1 MDYITIDSKCVPIEG
16 EKNVLSLIRKA
27 GIDLPTFCYHSEL
40 SVYGACRMCVVEDDR
55 GRIFA
60 SCSEQPR
67 PGMVIYTNTKKIQR
81 YRKLII
87 ELLLSSH
94 CRDCTVCHKNGM
106 CELQSLA
113 YRVGVHA
120 VRFPDNRRKKPLDMS
135 SPSIV
140 RDPNKCILCGDCVRT
155 CDEIQGVGAID
166 FAHRGARMEVTPA
179 FDRKLSET
187 DCVGCGQCASVCPTA
202 AISIRTN
209 VTQVWNAIYDKNV
222 RVVAQVAPAVRLA
235 VGDHFGIPKGENSFG
250 KLVEALRI
258 MGFDEVYDTNF
269 AADLTVMEEAEEF
282 LDRLS
287 KGEKLPLFTS
297 CCPGWV
303 RFCEKKYPEFAANI
317 STCRS
322 PQGMFS
328 AVIKEYCAEK
338 DREDGRRTVVVSI
351 MPCTAKKGE
360 ILRPDNFTDGRQD
373 TDFVLT
379 TVEMIRMIKQVGIQ
393 FEKLGGEAADMPFS
407 IASGGGAIFGVT
419 GGVTE
424 AVLRRLSA
432 EKNYKALDAIRF
444 TGVRGEDGIREA
456 VVTLGEREVRIA
468 VVHGLAN
475 AGRLLTAIKSG
486 EKSYDFV
493 EVMACR
499 RGCIMGGGQP
509 AQAGPRTRKGRME
522 GIYKVDAA
530 SNIRFPDENPAVKQ
544 LCEGLLAGK
553 RHKLLHRAF
562 TDGGAGKTGG
572 GV

>member
-40 SVYGACRMCVVEDDR
+40 SIYGACRMCVVEDDR
-55 GRIFA
+55 GRVFA

-67 PGMVIYTNTKKIQR
+67 SGMVIYTNTKRIQK
-81 YRKLII
+81 YRRLII

-94 CRDCTVCHKNGM
+94 CRDCTTCQKNGM

-120 VRFPDNRRKKPLDMS
+120 VRFLNTKKQQSLDMS

-155 CDEIQGVGAID
+155 CEEIQGVGAIE
-166 FAHRGARMEVTPA
+166 FANRGYKTEVMPA
-179 FDRKLSET
+179 FNKKLAET

-209 VTQVWNAIYDKNV
+209 VTQVWDAIDDDNI
-222 RVVAQVAPAVRLA
+222 RVVAQIAPAVRLA

-250 KLVEALRI
+250 RLVEALRI
-258 MGFDEVYDTNF
+258 MGFDEVYDTNL
-269 AADLTVMEEAEEF
+269 AADLTVMEESAEFVE
-282 LDRLS
+282 RLQS
-287 KGEKLPLFTS
+287 GEKLPLFTS

-303 RFCEKKYPEFAANI
+303 KFCEKKYPEFAPNI

-322 PQGMFS
+322 PQGMMS
-328 AVIKEYCAEK
+328 AVVKEYFKERDA
-338 DREDGRRTVVVSI
+338 EDGKKTFVVSI

-360 ILRPDNFTDGRQD
+360 ILREDNFTDGTQD
-373 TDFVLT
+373 TDCVLT
-379 TVEMIRMIKQVGIQ
+379 TVEIIRMIKEVGIS
-393 FEKLGGEAADMPFS
+393 FEKLAGEAADMPFS
-407 IASGGGAIFGVT
+407 IASGGGAIFGTT

-424 AVLRRLSA
+424 AVLRHLVKD
-432 EKNYKALDAIRF
+432 KNYKSLNMIAF
-444 TGVRGEDGIREA
+444 SGVRGEDGLKETS
-456 VVTLGEREVRIA
+456 VNLDGREVRIA

-475 AGRLLTAIKSG
+475 AGRLLDDIKAG
-486 EKSYDFV
+486 RKEYDFV

-509 AQAGPRTRKGRME
+509 PQAGSRTRKGRME

-530 SNIRFPDENPAVKQ
+530 SSIRFPDENPIVRQ
-544 LCEGLLAGK
+544 LYGDLLKGK
-553 RHKLLHRAF
+553 EHKLLHRNL
-562 TDGGAGKTGG
+562 
-572 GV
+572 

>member
-40 SVYGACRMCVVEDDR
+40 SIYGACRMCVVEDER

-67 PGMVIYTNTKKIQR
+67 PGMVIYTNTKKIQH

-87 ELLLSSH
+87 ELLLASH
-94 CRDCTVCHKNGM
+94 CRDCTTCHKNGM

-120 VRFPDNRRKKPLDMS
+120 VRFLNNRKEKPLDMS

-166 FAHRGARMEVTPA
+166 FAHRGSKMEVMPA
-179 FDRKLSET
+179 FDKKLSET

-209 VTQVWNAIYDKNV
+209 VTQVWNAIDDKNV
-222 RVVAQVAPAVRLA
+222 RVVAQIAPAVRLA
-235 VGDHFGIPKGENSFG
+235 VGDHFGIAKGENSLG
-250 KLVEALRI
+250 RLVEALRI

-269 AADLTVMEEAEEF
+269 AADITVMEESKEF
-282 LDRLS
+282 LERLAS
-287 KGEKLPLFTS
+287 GEKLPLFTS

-303 RFCEKKYPEFAANI
+303 KYCERRYPEFAEHI

-322 PQGMFS
+322 PQGMLS
-328 AVIKEYCAEK
+328 AVVKDYFAGKDKEDAK
-338 DREDGRRTVVVSI
+338 RTVVVSI
-351 MPCTAKKGE
+351 MPCTAKKEE

-373 TDFVLT
+373 TDYVLT
-379 TVEMIRMIKQVGIQ
+379 TVEIIRMIKQVGIQ
-393 FEKLGGEAADMPFS
+393 FEKLNGEAADMPFS
-407 IASGGGAIFGVT
+407 IASGGGAIFGTT
-419 GGVTE
+419 GGVAE
-424 AVLRRLSA
+424 AVLRHLSA
-432 EKNYKALDAIRF
+432 EKNYKVLNDISF
-444 TGVRGEDGIREA
+444 TGVRGEDGIKEA
-456 VVTLGEREVRIA
+456 TVTVGGREVKLA
-468 VVHGLAN
+468 VVHGLSN
-475 AGRLLTAIKSG
+475 AGRLLEMVKSG
-486 EKSYDFV
+486 EKQYDFV

-509 AQAGPRTRKGRME
+509 AQAGARTRKGRMD
-522 GIYKVDAA
+522 GIYKVDAS
-530 SNIRFPDENPAVKQ
+530 SNIRFPGENPVAIQ
-544 LCEGLLAGK
+544 LYEGILKGNEH
-553 RHKLLHRAF
+553 RLLHRAQHE
-562 TDGGAGKTGG
+562 
-572 GV
+572 